1 MVKSILNQ
9 KLREEIIARV
19 RQLKPDTEPAWGTM
33 NAFQMVKH
41 CRLFEAWIHG
51 IGEWDYSISRSTPTQ
66 AAAALVA
73 ITADDTPLM
82 KFAASSEILIV
93 SEPDCDFEAERNLW
107 IEHLERYESY
117 NNPAFVHDFFGKMT
131 TEQIGIL
138 AYKHTDHHLRQ
149 FHV

>member
-1 MVKSILNQ
+1 MVKSILDR
-9 KLREEIIARV
+9 KLREEIIERV
-19 RQLKPDTEPAWGTM
+19 QKLKHDSEPAWGTM

-51 IGEWDYSISRSTPTQ
+51 IGDWDYTISRSTPTQ
-66 AAAALVA
+66 AAQALAA

-82 KFAASSEILIV
+82 KFAASSKILIV
-93 SEPDCDFEAERNLW
+93 AEPDCDFEAERNLW

>member
-9 KLREEIIARV
+9 KLREEIITRV
-19 RQLKPDTEPAWGTM
+19 RQLKPDTDPAWGTM

-66 AAAALVA
+66 AAEALA
-73 ITADDTPLM
+73 EITADDTPLM
-82 KFAASSEILIV
+82 LFAPSSEILIV
-93 SEPDCDFEAERNLW
+93 SEPDGVFESERNLW
-107 IEHLERYESY
+107 IEHLERYQNY
-117 NNPAFVHDFFGKMT
+117 NNLAFIHDFFGKMT
-131 TEQIGIL
+131 EEQIGIL

-149 FHV
+149 FGV